1 MKKQVLILAI
11 GLLSV
16 ASFAQKNEL
25 NAIEKAIKKG
35 QLNEAKAT
43 VASLE
48 VSEASIQP
56 KYKAKYYYLKGS
68 VYGTSNVKKAAAAYN
83 SLFEYEKQTRKF
95 KYTKLAEPKLNE
107 LIQFVSKK
115 AIDNYNGKDFKKATE
130 DFYLTY
136 KLSPKDT
143 SFLYNAALS
152 ASLSKEYDLS
162 IVYYKELQ
170 NINYTGIATTYLA
183 LNKKTNKEE
192 NFGSKVQRDLMV
204 KAGQYSAPR
213 DDVSES
219 KQAEIIK
226 NIGYVYVNQGKP
238 ELAIAALEEARK
250 SNPKDINLVL
260 NQAQMYIKLERM
272 DKFGELMIEAVAL
285 DPTNPVLFYN
295 LGVVNANE
303 NKTEA
308 AIGFYKKAIELDP
321 AYGDAYLNLGI
332 AMLAEEKTIVDEM
345 NNNLSNFKKYDALQ
359 AKQKALYE
367 KVLPY
372 LIKADNI
379 NRSLGTVRMLL
390 NIYDTLEKEAEADA
404 LRPIFKKIRNQ

>member
-11 GLLSV
+11 GLLSL

-25 NAIEKAIKKG
+25 KAIEKAIKKG
-35 QLNEAKAT
+35 QLNEAKAA

-136 KLSPKDT
+136 QLSPKDT

-183 LNKKTNKEE
+183 LNKETNKEE
-192 NFGSKVQRDLMV
+192 I
-204 KAGQYSAPR
+204 
-213 DDVSES
+213 
-219 KQAEIIK
+219 EIFIQK
-226 NIGYVYVNQGKP
+226 I
-238 ELAIAALEEARK
+238 
-250 SNPKDINLVL
+250 
-260 NQAQMYIKLERM
+260 
-272 DKFGELMIEAVAL
+272 
-285 DPTNPVLFYN
+285 
-295 LGVVNANE
+295 
-303 NKTEA
+303 
-308 AIGFYKKAIELDP
+308 
-321 AYGDAYLNLGI
+321 
-332 AMLAEEKTIVDEM
+332 KTIKERID
-345 NNNLSNFKKYDALQ
+345 KK
-359 AKQKALYE
+359 
-367 KVLPY
+367 
-372 LIKADNI
+372 
-379 NRSLGTVRMLL
+379 S
-390 NIYDTLEKEAEADA
+390 
-404 LRPIFKKIRNQ
+404 

>member
-1 MKKQVLILAI
+1 MKKQVLIIAM
-11 GLLSV
+11 GLLSM

-25 NAIEKAIKKG
+25 KAIEKSIKKG
-35 QLNEAKAT
+35 QINEAKA
-43 VASLE
+43 AIESLE
-48 VSEASIQP
+48 SSETLIEP

-68 VYGTSNVKKAAAAYN
+68 AYGTSNVTKAADAFEN
-83 SLFEYEKQTRKF
+83 LFEYEKQTGKL
-95 KYTKLAEPKLNE
+95 KYTKEAEPKFNQ
-107 LIQFVSKK
+107 LIQFVSTK
-115 AIDNYNGKDFKKATE
+115 AIEDYNAKEFKKATE
-130 DFYLTY
+130 NFYLTY

-152 ASLSKEYDLS
+152 ASLSNEFDLS
-162 IVYYKELQ
+162 LSYYKELQ
-170 NINYTGIATTYLA
+170 NINYTGITTSYLA
-183 LNKKTNKEE
+183 LNKETGKEE
-192 NFGSKVQRDLMV
+192 SFGSKTQRDLML

-213 DDVSES
+213 DNVSES

-226 NIGYVYVNQGKP
+226 NIGYIYVNQGKP

-250 SNPKDINLVL
+250 SNPKDINLLL

-272 DKFGELMIEAVAL
+272 DKFGQLMIEAVEL
-285 DPTNPVLFYN
+285 DPTNPALFFN

-372 LIKADNI
+372 LIKADGI
-379 NRSLGTVRMLL
+379 NRTEGTVRMLL
-390 NIYDTLEKEAEADA
+390 NIYDTLEREAEADA
-404 LRPIFKKIRNQ
+404 LRPIFKKMRTQ